1 VNRQP
6 ARVTMTKPL
15 LFGYLRL
22 RITDASERAPR
33 ARRLLAEFADREGYT
48 LAEVYVEADENRP
61 CSALSEL
68 IHAVRRWDGAAI
80 AVPELGD
87 LGSNEDVRRELR
99 TRLRRETGVPL
110 LVLRHDQASA

>member
-22 RITDASERAPR
+22 RITDANERAAR
-33 ARRLLAEFADREGYT
+33 ARRLLADFAEREGFT

-61 CSALSEL
+61 CSALAQL
-68 IHAVRRWDGAAI
+68 IHSVRRWDGAAV
-80 AVPELGD
+80 AVPELDD
-87 LGSNEDVRRELR
+87 LGGTEQARREMR
-99 TRLRRETGVPL
+99 VRLRREAGVPV
-110 LVLRHDQASA
+110 LVLRDDQAGL